1 MVTSVRSAW
10 RRFWAEIS
18 ARPLGLPVLKW
29 TMIAIAAVWIV
40 GAGRSQFSGVQE
52 NYGVN
57 TYAYKKT
64 SRACKGSYASR
75 YECKSS
81 ALIAGENQVFIDW
94 SVRLAI
100 VFVPPLG
107 LSIVYGFIRR
117 RREEREAEEARRR
130 IRARRRQGV

>member
-1 MVTSVRSAW
+1 
-10 RRFWAEIS
+10 
-18 ARPLGLPVLKW
+18 
-29 TMIAIAAVWIV
+29 MIAIAAVWIV